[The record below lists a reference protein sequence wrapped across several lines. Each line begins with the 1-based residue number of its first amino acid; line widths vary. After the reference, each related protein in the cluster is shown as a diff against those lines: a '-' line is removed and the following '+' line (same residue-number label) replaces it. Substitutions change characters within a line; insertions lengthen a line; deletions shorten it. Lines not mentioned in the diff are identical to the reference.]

1 MELNK
6 KILIIDKAIDRKK
19 KISALK
25 QAGYSVFPALKL
37 QEARSRC
44 RSGAYDLVVVNAG
57 DELQEAV
64 DFCDELVGRAQSVLL
79 VVPTEARR
87 PERNF
92 VVQDDIEMI
101 VSKVRK
107 SLGGDSVDSDNE
119 GEREHARA
127 TA

>member
-25 QAGYSVFPALKL
+25 QAGYGVFPALKM

-57 DELQEAV
+57 EEMQEAI
-64 DFCDELVGRAQSVLL
+64 DFCDELAARSQSVLL
-79 VVPTEARR
+79 VVPADVRR

-92 VVQDDIEMI
+92 VLQDDVEGL
-101 VSKVRK
+101 VSKVR
-107 SLGGDSVDSDNE
+107 SMFGADADTGSEGD
-119 GEREHARA
+119 REHARA